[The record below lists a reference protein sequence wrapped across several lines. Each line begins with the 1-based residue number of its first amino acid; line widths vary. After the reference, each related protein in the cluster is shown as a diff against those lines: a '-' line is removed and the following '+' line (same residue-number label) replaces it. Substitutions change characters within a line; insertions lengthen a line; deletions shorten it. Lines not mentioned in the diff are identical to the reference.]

1 MFTKIKNSPVC
12 YLAGKMWRFSEGRRG
27 WVVLTVILS
36 TAGLASSLAVPLVM
50 EQGKIVEQG
59 TLRELLSTQSKLSAM
74 WAEYSSAEAAVI

>member
-1 MFTKIKNSPVC
+1 MDESTSSVDIVNERMIYETILRSF
-12 YLAGKMWRFSEGRRG
+12 REH
-27 WVVLTVILS
+27 VVVSTVHKFNLLHLFDEI
-36 TAGLASSLAVPLVM
+36 VVM